1 MLTAEERIAA
11 LERVRDDQGG
21 TENKKIKR
29 DQVVETLL
37 DIRTWLIVL
46 TVMLTSVPNGGISNW
61 IYIATCFGSALSTIY
76 AYNASNTSGNTKKST
91 INALI
96 LVTFALGNIIG
107 TEIFP
112 PKDAPDY
119 IPGKIAIMTLIVIQL
134 GLSFLIRW
142 INLRLNKNKRA
153 RMAELKERYGWTD
166 ADVEKAR
173 ERHAFLDLTDKQNLF
188 FVYTA

>member
-1 MLTAEERIAA
+1 M
-11 LERVRDDQGG
+11 
-21 TENKKIKR
+21 
-29 DQVVETLL
+29 
-37 DIRTWLIVL
+37 
-46 TVMLTSVPNGGISNW
+46 
-61 IYIATCFGSALSTIY
+61 
-76 AYNASNTSGNTKKST
+76 
-91 INALI
+91 
-96 LVTFALGNIIG
+96 TFALGNIIG

-173 ERHAFLDLTDKQNLF
+173 ERHAFLDLTDKQY
-188 FVYTA
+188 VIYVKKVI